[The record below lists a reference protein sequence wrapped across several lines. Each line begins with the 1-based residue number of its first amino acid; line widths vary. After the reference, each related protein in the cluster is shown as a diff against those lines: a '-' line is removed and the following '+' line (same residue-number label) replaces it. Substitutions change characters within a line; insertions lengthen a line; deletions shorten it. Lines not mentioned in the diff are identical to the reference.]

1 MELRLHGRGGQ
12 GGVTCAKI
20 LAACYARAGKHVQAF
35 ADHAGERFSAAS
47 RREATNTTP
56 RGKTQRK
63 KDIVAIMAANR
74 VPYAA
79 TVSLAHPEDAL
90 RNMRAALDLQGFRS
104 LHELAP
110 CQTGCK
116 SESADGVE
124 LICLAVR
131 SGLFLVHEVFDGRRK
146 AINVEPEL
154 SLDPLR
160 KYFALQVRF
169 NGDGVHVEA
178 RSRSLNE
185 DWANLR
191 RAALWEM

>member
-12 GGVTCAKI
+12 GGLTCAKI
-20 LAACYARAGKHVQAF
+20 LAACYAREGKHVQAF
-35 ADHAGERFSAAS
+35 ADYAGERYSTTS
-47 RREATNTTP
+47 RGAVTNTTP

-63 KDIVAIMAANR
+63 KDIVAIMAAHR

-79 TVSLAHPEDAL
+79 TVPLAKREDAL

-104 LHELAP
+104 LHVLAP

-116 SESADGVE
+116 SESVDGVE

-131 SGLFLVHEVFDGRRK
+131 SGLFLVHEVFDGRRT
-146 AINVEPEL
+146 AIDVEPKL

-169 NGDGVHVEA
+169 KGDGVHVEA
-178 RSRSLNE
+178 RSRSLHE
-185 DWANLR
+185 EWAHLR
-191 RAALWEM
+191 RAALWES